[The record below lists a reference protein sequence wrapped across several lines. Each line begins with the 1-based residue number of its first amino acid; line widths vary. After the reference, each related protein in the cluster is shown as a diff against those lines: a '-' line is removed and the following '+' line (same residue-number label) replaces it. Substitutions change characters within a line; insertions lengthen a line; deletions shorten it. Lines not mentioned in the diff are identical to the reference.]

1 MKLFSKY
8 IKIFVIASVAFMQTS
23 VALATV
29 FSLGSDN
36 YIQICTANGI
46 KLVSSGNLK
55 DSKESFIQPELM
67 NCCLDVHSNFIIT
80 GYYTTEQK
88 YFLNFSS
95 YNYKN
100 TSASADLK
108 NKKSIRAPPILV

>member
-23 VALATV
+23 VALATA
-29 FSLGSDN
+29 FSLGGDN
-36 YIQICTANGI
+36 YIQICTVNGI
-46 KLVSSGNLK
+46 KLVSSESLK
-55 DSKESFIQPELM
+55 DPKKSFIQPELM
-67 NCCLDVHSNFIIT
+67 NCCLDVPSNFIIT
-80 GYYTTEQK
+80 DYAAAEQK
-88 YFLNFSS
+88 YFLNFLS

-100 TSASADLK
+100 TSTSAHLK